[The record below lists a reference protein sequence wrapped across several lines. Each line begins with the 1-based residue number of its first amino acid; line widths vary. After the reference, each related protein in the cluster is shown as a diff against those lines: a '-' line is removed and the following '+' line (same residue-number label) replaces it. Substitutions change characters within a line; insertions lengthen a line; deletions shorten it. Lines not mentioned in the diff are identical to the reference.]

1 MQTTIRREIRNQQFF
16 LRLNNYRKMQSPHQR
31 TLFQLA
37 NIFYDSNHEFNR
49 DAVFIINEEIKNSQK
64 TKQEKRIL
72 LMKRKNFWINKLR
85 TMTPN
90 GLNRDLNNV

>member
-1 MQTTIRREIRNQQFF
+1 
-16 LRLNNYRKMQSPHQR
+16 MQSLHQR

-37 NIFYDSNHEFNR
+37 NIFHDSNHEFNR

-72 LMKRKNFWINKLR
+72 LMKKDRTFGSTNMTNPTRCHDHFVNFHFKKIKI
-85 TMTPN
+85 P
-90 GLNRDLNNV
+90 